1 MATTSATIRTNES
14 KNSWFW
20 VYWERVS
27 TDIGKNTTKIYWSC
41 GVKCGYD
48 LYLNA
53 IKMSAVTINGTK
65 VYSGGTYS
73 NFMNGDH
80 RIASGYLDIPH
91 NSDGSKTFSVSA
103 FTGWL
108 YSDHNY
114 SASEASYT
122 LPSIARASSLTASN
136 GTLGVSQT
144 LKINRKSTSFRHI
157 LRRTVDSSDTNV
169 LIGKSQ
175 NVVSYDWEPSLS
187 WASYNK
193 SGNKI
198 SCKLELETYTSSSAS
213 SAIGTVSKNITLT
226 IPENS
231 DTKPTVSIAVAPV
244 NPSSFPSTLASLYI
258 QGKSKAK
265 VTCTASP
272 KYNATISEYTVSAGT
287 LSKKGSSA
295 AQTTDYLQ
303 TAGSIPVTAKVKDSR
318 GFYGKTAAA
327 TNITV
332 LPYSKPTIVPVD
344 GQSKI
349 ICERSDAN
357 GALSRSGTYLRIR
370 AKAVY
375 SSLDSK
381 NTCKMQYRYK
391 IESGASWSA
400 WFNLT
405 SSNGVVDATLDRGF
419 SAQSAY
425 TVELRAVDS
434 IENSVSFP
442 FKIPT
447 DTVNFHLRAGGKG
460 IGIGRYCAGEGRLDV
475 AYDAFFEKGVTTHGE
490 VEMYGDT
497 PHIDFHHANSNTD
510 YTSRIIENAAGAID
524 ILAPNGLKLN
534 GSNLKYDDTAIKN
547 RLTAIEKKENVTL
560 TANTARIT
568 NVSYTAKYFPL
579 LGMVFVRIYGKINA
593 TLNVG
598 YDYDLFTIGNRVPD
612 SNAALSVKCGKD
624 AMALA
629 KTSSSG
635 SAIQI
640 RPLESGINGYDV
652 YITGFWFV

>member
-80 RIASGYLDIPH
+80 KIASGYLDIPH

-108 YSDHNY
+108 YLDHNY

-136 GTLGVSQT
+136 GTLDVSQT

-157 LRRTVDSSDTNV
+157 LRRTVGGSDTNV

-187 WASYNK
+187 WASYNT

-213 SAIGTVSKNITLT
+213 SPIGTVSKNITLT

-231 DTKPTVSIAVAPV
+231 YTKPTVSIAVAPE
-244 NPSSFPSTLASLYI
+244 NPGSFPTALSSLYI

-272 KYNATISEYTVSAGT
+272 MYNATISEYTVSAGT

-332 LPYSKPTIVPVD
+332 LPYSKPTIAPVD

-357 GALSRSGTYLRIR
+357 GASSRSGTYLRIR

-391 IESGASWSA
+391 IESGAWSA
-400 WFNLT
+400 WIDLT

-447 DTVNFHLRAGGKG
+447 DTVNLHLRAGGKG

-497 PHIDFHHANSNTD
+497 PHIDFHHANSD
-510 YTSRIIENAAGAID
+510 ADFTSRIIENANG
-524 ILAPNGLKLN
+524 ILDMKSPKGFCVNGKRVDN
-534 GSNLKYDDTAIKN
+534 QS
-547 RLTAIEKKENVTL
+547 VTL
-560 TANTARIT
+560 TANTNRIT
-568 NVSYTAKYFPL
+568 NVAYTAKYNEL
-579 LGMVFVRIYGKINA
+579 LGAVFVRIYGTINA
-593 TLNVG
+593 ALNAG
-598 YDYDLFTIGNRVPD
+598 YDYDLFTINSRAPN
-612 SNAALSVKCGKD
+612 SNAALSVKCNKN

-629 KTSSSG
+629 KTSSNG

>member
-108 YSDHNY
+108 YLDHNY

-157 LRRTVDSSDTNV
+157 LRRTVVSSDTNV

-213 SAIGTVSKNITLT
+213 SPIGTVSKNITLT

-231 DTKPTVSIAVAPV
+231 DTKPTVTIAVAPV
-244 NPSSFPSTLASLYI
+244 NPSFPSALSSLYI

-295 AQTTDYLQ
+295 APTTDYLQ

-332 LPYSKPTIVPVD
+332 LPYSKPTIAPVD

-357 GALSRSGTYLRIR
+357 GASSRSGTYLRIR

-391 IESGASWSA
+391 IESGAWSA
-400 WFNLT
+400 WIDLT

-447 DTVNFHLRAGGKG
+447 DTVNLHLRAGGKG

-490 VEMYGDT
+490 VEMYGDM
-497 PHIDFHHANSNTD
+497 PHIDFHHANSD
-510 YTSRIIENAAGAID
+510 ADFTSRIIENSTGAID

-534 GSNLKYDDTAIKN
+534 NKRVDNQSVK
-547 RLTAIEKKENVTL
+547 LTVKTDEITKDGIT
-560 TANTARIT
+560 TYIDRIT
-568 NVSYTAKYFPL
+568 NVSYTAKYNEL
-579 LGMVFVRIYGKINA
+579 LGAVFVRIYGTINA
-593 TLNVG
+593 ALNVG
-598 YDYDLFTIGNRVPD
+598 YDYDLFTIDSRVPD
-612 SNAALSVKCGKD
+612 SNAALSVKCAKN

-629 KTSSSG
+629 KTSSNG

>member
-108 YSDHNY
+108 YLDHNY

-157 LRRTVDSSDTNV
+157 LRRTVVSSDTNV

-213 SAIGTVSKNITLT
+213 SPIGTVSKNITLT

-231 DTKPTVSIAVAPV
+231 DTKPTVTIAVAPV
-244 NPSSFPSTLASLYI
+244 NPSFPSALSSLYI

-295 AQTTDYLQ
+295 APTTDYLQ

-332 LPYSKPTIVPVD
+332 LPYSKPTIAPVD

-357 GALSRSGTYLRIR
+357 GASSRSGTYLRIR

-391 IESGASWSA
+391 IESGAWSA
-400 WFNLT
+400 WIDLT
-405 SSNGVVDATLDRGF
+405 SSNGVVNATLDRGF

-447 DTVNFHLRAGGKG
+447 DTVNLHLRAGGKG

-490 VEMYGDT
+490 VEMYGDM
-497 PHIDFHHANSNTD
+497 PHIDFHHANSD
-510 YTSRIIENAAGAID
+510 ADFTSRIIENSTGAID

-534 GSNLKYDDTAIKN
+534 NKRVDNQSVK
-547 RLTAIEKKENVTL
+547 LTVKTDEITKDGIT
-560 TANTARIT
+560 TYIDRIT
-568 NVSYTAKYFPL
+568 NVSYTAKYNEL
-579 LGMVFVRIYGKINA
+579 LGAVFVRIYGTINA
-593 TLNVG
+593 ALNVG
-598 YDYDLFTIGNRVPD
+598 YDYDLFTIDSRVPD
-612 SNAALSVKCGKD
+612 SNAALSVKCAKN

-629 KTSSSG
+629 KTSSNG